1 MINNIMEI
9 IHHPGQKIV
18 AGDWNELIKVQ
29 WFQNIPEVIYHLRVN
44 KYISDLW
51 ILSHKGVM
59 FRKSTIS
66 INVILVERLCL

>member
-29 WFQNIPEVIYHLRVN
+29 WFQNIPGVI
-44 KYISDLW
+44 
-51 ILSHKGVM
+51 
-59 FRKSTIS
+59 
-66 INVILVERLCL
+66 